1 MFLHVGKT
9 ISPIVLCTFVLMVLS
24 CAPDLSERIRQYVT
38 AYNSHDVEKIMSF
51 YTHDIRFENVGVWVK
66 TGKQEVRKITEWD
79 VATHIVMRVANVSVQ
94 GDTVTFLLFE
104 TNDWLQLAGI
114 GEVLYEPTGIVFRD
128 GQIAFVQAKLNEK
141 SLNRWMP
148 IWNSILAWAKENRSD
163 RLAEVMPEGTFVF
176 GTDYAHKW
184 LELLEEWRKAT
195 GKAK

>member
-114 GEVLYEPTGIVFRD
+114 GEVLYEPTQGLCSGMARLRLSRRNLMKRALTGGCPYGIPFLH
-128 GQIAFVQAKLNEK
+128 GQKKTVRTDWLRSCLRVHL
-141 SLNRWMP
+141 SLALTMR
-148 IWNSILAWAKENRSD
+148 IS
-163 RLAEVMPEGTFVF
+163 G
-176 GTDYAHKW
+176 
-184 LELLEEWRKAT
+184 
-195 GKAK
+195 